1 MSQKQQLWINLKLRL
16 FVISE
21 LDSLEVLLAG
31 ADVALVAINSHVYEL
46 IQVSQSVGRQT
57 EAGVPDRDDVSVPQ
71 DAGVCPIRNQTL
83 VNWLANTEAEDDVE
97 AAEWISLIP
106 IHLFSPHI
114 YDGFCIICHLWVS
127 SETLYILN
135 ICIYNVNII
144 RKM

>member
-1 MSQKQQLWINLKLRL
+1 M

-46 IQVSQSVGRQT
+46 AQVSQSVGRQT

-83 VNWLANTEAEDDVE
+83 VNWLVANTEAEDDDVE
-97 AAEWISLIP
+97 AAEGINLIP
-106 IHLFSPHI
+106 SHLFFTPHI
-114 YDGFCIICHLWVS
+114 
-127 SETLYILN
+127 
-135 ICIYNVNII
+135 
-144 RKM
+144 